1 MNFEEM
7 MNYLQEI
14 VTKMEDKN
22 TTLDESLELF
32 NQGVKASTECI
43 KILDESKGK
52 VEQLIKQLNGLSAT
66 ELEVK

>member
-32 NQGVKASTECI
+32 NQGVKASTDCI
-43 KILDESKGK
+43 KILDEAKGK
-52 VEQLIKQLNGLSAT
+52 VEQLIKQLNGLSAI